1 MTTGDPATLSLERA
15 WSRYEA
21 IRDRLPAPRP
31 GNTSESVTDLLSI
44 ADHFDGFLFDSFGV
58 LNVGDTAIPGA
69 NACLD
74 ALRAQG
80 KAIRILTNAASYTGD
95 AALAKYERLGVNV
108 TRSEIISSRDV
119 TLAHLDESKAGVDW
133 AAICAAEDRFE
144 DRGPHRIHDLLEDHN
159 WDAAEGF
166 LFFSSERWNMDLQDR
181 LIASLS
187 RRARPVIV
195 GNPDLVAPREV
206 GLTLEPGFYAHDLQ
220 DRTGIAVRLYGKP
233 YPEAFEMA
241 LSDLP
246 QGRYAMI
253 GDTLHTDILGGQ
265 AAGLA
270 TILVTDHGLLA
281 GQPHSGYI
289 TGSCIVPT
297 YVLPA
302 I

>member
-1 MTTGDPATLSLERA
+1 MTTSDPATLPLNGA

-21 IRDRLPAPRP
+21 IRDRLPGARPARAPDVVP
-31 GNTSESVTDLLSI
+31 DLLSI
-44 ADHFDGFLFDSFGV
+44 ADRFDGFLFDSFGV

-74 ALRAQG
+74 TLRTQG

-95 AALAKYERLGVNV
+95 AALEKYERLGLNV
-108 TRSEIISSRDV
+108 ARSEIISSRDV
-119 TLAHLDESKAGVDW
+119 TLAHLDDGTPGIDW
-133 AAICAAEDRFE
+133 AAICAGDDRFE
-144 DRGPHRIHDLLEDHN
+144 DRGDHRIHDLLTDDD

-166 LFFSSERWNMDLQDR
+166 LFLSSERWDMDRQDR
-181 LIASLS
+181 LIASLE
-187 RRARPVIV
+187 RRARPVVV

-206 GLTLEPGFYAHDLQ
+206 GLTLEPGYYAHDLH
-220 DRTGIAVRLYGKP
+220 DRTGIAPRLYGKP

-241 LSDLP
+241 LADLP
-246 QGRYAMI
+246 PGRYAMI

-281 GQPHSGYI
+281 GQPHGGYVSESG
-289 TGSCIVPT
+289 IVPT